1 MVAVGLLSLFGV
13 MAVAG
18 FGIGGSRPLGIGLL
32 LAAFALLRR
41 LIFGRRRV
49 PWRPGRPAAASNA
62 RLGRGAS

>member
-1 MVAVGLLSLFGV
+1 MRAGSLISTLVAVGLLSLFGI

-41 LIFGRRRV
+41 LIFGRRRS
-49 PWRPGRPAAASNA
+49 RGGRAS
-62 RLGRGAS
+62 RRR

>member
-1 MVAVGLLSLFGV
+1 MVAVGLLSLFGI

-18 FGIGGSRPLGIGLL
+18 FGIGGGRPIGIALL

-49 PWRPGRPAAASNA
+49 RGSRPQR
-62 RLGRGAS
+62 RRRW

>member
-1 MVAVGLLSLFGV
+1 

-41 LIFGRRRV
+41 LIFGRRRS
-49 PWRPGRPAAASNA
+49 RGGRAS
-62 RLGRGAS
+62 RRR

>member
-1 MVAVGLLSLFGV
+1 MVAVGLLGLFGL

-18 FGIGGSRPLGIGLL
+18 FGFGGGRPLGIALL

-49 PWRPGRPAAASNA
+49 RGGRPP
-62 RLGRGAS
+62 RRRW